1 MRLPRASLIVSAL
14 LFVGACGD
22 ESTTSEGDGTS
33 SGSGAADFRDGID
46 PELEAAIAALP

>member
-33 SGSGAADFRDGID
+33 SGSGAADFRDGAT
-46 PELEAAIAALP
+46 LFVFALPEE